1 MNFSKVIRNV
11 TGIMAVIGFFLMLGA
26 VGTSDYMDEIGVY
39 YPIYKI
45 LPQMLIGIGLM
56 LPSYFVFRDYDV
68 DDEDDED
75 DWEDEIYQD

>member
-1 MNFSKVIRNV
+1 MNYSKVIRNIA
-11 TGIMAVIGFFLMLGA
+11 GIMAVIGFFLMLGA

-45 LPQMLIGIGLM
+45 LPQMLIGVTLM
-56 LPSYFVFRDYDV
+56 LPSYFIFKSDYEYDE
-68 DDEDDED
+68 EDDD